1 MAVGDPCPVFTARS
15 SNSPA
20 LKIDTIAGRWLILS
34 FIPGMGDPGAA
45 MRVAALAGSSQF
57 DDSHGSLFLVT
68 PDSGDEENGRLPL
81 RNPGVRAFW
90 DYEHAVR
97 EQFGVKEGEF
107 ATVVI
112 SPRLQ
117 IAAEIREPDPA
128 RHAQAVL
135 EVVAQ
140 MPRTDSLPPMLAH
153 APVLVI
159 PQVFEPELCR
169 VLIQGYEK
177 NGGRESGFMR
187 EIDGKTV
194 EVKDR
199 SHKVRSDWTID
210 DQQLVRALQARFTRR
225 VIPEIKK
232 SYQFDVTRMERY
244 LVACYAAEEGG
255 HFRAHRDN
263 TTKGTAHRRFAVS
276 VNLNAEEYEGGDLRF
291 PEFGTRTYRAPSGGA
306 VVFSCSLLHEA
317 TPVTAGRRYA
327 FLPFLYDEAAKKIRE
342 ANLGFIQ
349 QQNSA
354 A

>member
-20 LKIDTIAGRWLILS
+20 LKIDTIAGRWLVLT
-34 FIPGMGDPGAA
+34 FIPGMTDPAA
-45 MRVAALAGSSQF
+45 AALVPAVAGSSLF
-57 DDSHGSLFLVT
+57 DDRHASLFLVT
-68 PDSGDEENGRLPL
+68 PDSDDEEGGRLPL
-81 RNPGVRAFW
+81 RTPGVRAFW

-97 EQFGVKEGEF
+97 EQFAVKEGEL
-107 ATVVI
+107 ATIVV

-117 IAAEIREPDPA
+117 IVAEIREPDPA
-128 RHAQAVL
+128 RHAGTVL
-135 EVVAQ
+135 DILARV
-140 MPRTDSLPPMLAH
+140 PRIDALPPMLAH
-153 APVLVI
+153 APILVI

-169 VLIQGYEK
+169 TLIQGYEK

-194 EVKDR
+194 EVRDK
-199 SHKVRSDWTID
+199 SHKVRSDWTIG
-210 DQQLVRALQARFTRR
+210 DQQLVRGIQARFARR

-244 LVACYAAEEGG
+244 IVACYAADEGG

-276 VNLNAEEYEGGDLRF
+276 VNLNPEEYEGGDLRF
-291 PEFGTRTYRAPSGGA
+291 PEFGSRTYRAPTGGA

-317 TPVTAGRRYA
+317 SPVTSGKRYA

-342 ANLGFIQ
+342 ANLGFL

>member
-1 MAVGDPCPVFTARS
+1 MAVGDPCPVFVARS

-20 LKIDTIAGRWLILS
+20 LKIDTIAGRWLVLT
-34 FIPGMGDPGAA
+34 FIPGMADPRAA
-45 MRVAALAGSSQF
+45 ALAPALAGSSLF
-57 DDSHGSLFLVT
+57 DDNHASLFLVT
-68 PDSGDEENGRLPL
+68 NDAQDEEAQRLPL
-81 RNPGVRAFW
+81 RIPGVRAFW
-90 DYEHAVR
+90 DYEDAVAG
-97 EQFGVKEGEF
+97 QFVARPGDL
-107 ATVVI
+107 TTIVI

-117 IAAEIREPDPA
+117 IMAEIREPEPA

-135 EVVAQ
+135 DFLGAA
-140 MPRTDSLPPMLAH
+140 PRVDSLPPMLAH

-159 PQVFEPELCR
+159 PQVFEPEFCR
-169 VLIQGYEK
+169 MLIQGYETH
-177 NGGRESGFMR
+177 GGRESGFMR

-199 SHKVRSDWTID
+199 SHKVRSDWTIG
-210 DQQLVRALQARFTRR
+210 DQQITRAIQARFTRR
-225 VIPEIKK
+225 VVPEIKK
-232 SYQFDVTRMERY
+232 SFQFEVTRMERY
-244 LVACYAAEEGG
+244 IVACYAAEEGG

-276 VNLNAEEYEGGDLRF
+276 VNLNADEYEGGDLRF
-291 PEFGTRTYRAPSGGA
+291 PEFGRRTYRAPSGGA

-317 TPVTAGRRYA
+317 TPVTSGRRYA

-349 QQNSA
+349 QNTA